1 MNTQENLHQL
11 GLLKLSGMRKT
22 YQSITEM
29 PIDKHP
35 QGHEMISLLIQSEVQ
50 HRQSQKTDL
59 YLRMAKLRYRATLD
73 QVNCSKERN
82 LSREKV
88 LQLADANFIR
98 RSENI
103 LITGATGSGKSY
115 LACAI
120 GHQACLNG
128 HRVFYINMTRFIE
141 KIGQARVDGTLMK
154 IINQIEK
161 VKLLILD
168 DFGLQPMNQDTK
180 LALLQ
185 ILEDRHQINSTLIA
199 SQLPINMWFDY
210 LKEPTLADAIM
221 DRLTE
226 NAHRFELKGESL
238 RKKKI
243 N

>member
-11 GLLKLSGMRKT
+11 GLLKLTGMKRT

-35 QGHEMISLLIQSEVQ
+35 EGHEMISLLIQAEMQ
-50 HRQSQKTDL
+50 QRQSQKTDL
-59 YLRMAKLRYRATLD
+59 FLRMAKLRYRASLE
-73 QVNCSKERN
+73 QVNCTKERN
-82 LSREKV
+82 LSREK
-88 LQLADANFIR
+88 LYQLADSTFIN
-98 RSENI
+98 RSENV

-115 LACAI
+115 LACAL

-128 HRVFYINMTRFIE
+128 HRVFYINMNRFIE
-141 KIGQARVDGTLMK
+141 KISQSRVDGTFIK

-180 LALLQ
+180 IALLQ
-185 ILEDRHQINSTLIA
+185 ILEDRYQINSTLIA
-199 SQLPINMWFDY
+199 SQLPINIWFDY
-210 LKEPTLADAIM
+210 LKEPTIADAIM

-243 N
+243 Y